1 MSITV
6 VDSIMGSGKSR
17 WARKYMNEH
26 PEKHWWYVTTYTE
39 EVSKTVELCQSI
51 NMKQPEE
58 NAVRQGSNKSE
69 HLLQLVDEGANIALT
84 HSLFL
89 LIEQTPELL
98 EKIQQNNYTV
108 IFDEVSNVVEPLSIT
123 LDDIKLHI
131 SAGTFAIDYPDGK
144 LTWKNNEYKGAA
156 EFLMPL
162 TKTGYLYHPEEGSHS
177 LVWLYKPE
185 IFNVFQN
192 VYILTYYFI
201 GSRMYHYM
209 KWYGYEFSFF
219 QTDGERLLEH
229 DDTIMETK
237 NRYEQLIQIEYSNLN
252 DIASV
257 GRYAS
262 KRLSSNWYD
271 KRVNDEA
278 MRQLFLNT
286 YNFLHNKCHATVSE
300 TLYTTFK
307 RIADNDPLQSYKNA
321 FLSCTTTSSN
331 AYDDRKYLAFLVNI
345 YENPAVRNFFSTRGI
360 GYNENY
366 YAQNVMMQW
375 IWRSCIRKHPP
386 EPIRIYIPSIRMRKL
401 LEDWFMRPE

>member
-6 VDSIMGSGKSR
+6 VDSIMGSGKST

-26 PEKHWWYVTTYTE
+26 PEKRWWYVTTYTE
-39 EVSKTVELCQSI
+39 QVDKTVELCKAI

-58 NAVRQGSNKSE
+58 DAVKQGSSKSD
-69 HLLQLVDEGANIALT
+69 HLLKLIDEGANIALT
-84 HSLFL
+84 HKLFL
-89 LIEQTPELL
+89 LIEQTQELL
-98 EKIQQNNYTV
+98 DKIRSNNYHV
-108 IFDEVSNVVEPLSIT
+108 IFDEVSNVVEPITIT
-123 LDDIKLHI
+123 LDDINMHI
-131 SAGTFAIDYPDGK
+131 RAGTFEIHYPEGK
-144 LTWKNNEYKGAA
+144 LTWKNEEYKGAA
-156 EFLMPL
+156 DFLIPL
-162 TKTGYLYHPEEGSHS
+162 TKTGNIYHPEEGSNS

-185 IFNVFQN
+185 IFNSFHA

-209 KWYGYEFSFF
+209 RWYGYDFSFF
-219 QTDGERLLEH
+219 QTNGESLLEH

-237 NRYEQLIQIEYSNLN
+237 DNYRQLIQIEHSNLN

-257 GRYAS
+257 GKYAS

-271 KRVNDEA
+271 QRRNDEN

-286 YNFLHNKCHATVSE
+286 YNFFHNKCHAVVSE

-307 RIADNDPLQSYKNA
+307 RIADNAPLKSFKGA

-345 YENPAVRNFFSTRGI
+345 YENPAVKNFFNTRLI
-360 GYNENY
+360 RYNEDY
-366 YAQNVMMQW
+366 YAQNAMMQW

-386 EPIRIYIPSIRMRKL
+386 EPIRIYIPSIRMREL
-401 LEDWFMRPE
+401 LEKWFTRPE